1 MNWPKVTSQGDLIT
15 DCYLGRSGWVAT
27 PQAHRKVYLG
37 LRQALPARVTMPPA
51 SASKLLLGSTLGAR
65 SLGARDPVTEV
76 PGLASSC
83 SCRPSSSRSRPNSK
97 RIKQTANVSFS
108 GASETLRSCFPACPC
123 PSVWL
128 KETLKEILC
137 RLGHFLQKLS

>member
-15 DCYLGRSGWVAT
+15 DSYLGRSGWVAT

-51 SASKLLLGSTLGAR
+51 SASKLLPGSTLGAR

-76 PGLASSC
+76 PGPPAPAAHLPRGPALI
-83 SCRPSSSRSRPNSK
+83 PN
-97 RIKQTANVSFS
+97 A
-108 GASETLRSCFPACPC
+108 
-123 PSVWL
+123 
-128 KETLKEILC
+128 
-137 RLGHFLQKLS
+137 